1 MELVDWAERY
11 GLVAGITTREHGF
24 SLGLW
29 SEENVGQVMTR
40 WRAFRA
46 AFQPAFPVTVLSH
59 QIHGSAVRWYDAL
72 PDGWLVLDGVDGHA
86 TRARGVLLT
95 LTVADCVPVYLAAP
109 TKGAVALVH
118 AGWRGASA
126 GILARGVEVLKARA
140 FVRAQDIIM
149 HCGVGICGPCY
160 EVGSEVLS
168 RSTARTESASGHVDL
183 RAVLARR
190 SPARSRAHLPVP
202 PIPRADRRG
211 ALLLASGLGWPR
223 RADGGVLGPA
233 PRLTRGVRRLD
244 SGPVSGRS
252 SARAFFCHALRQSRR
267 AVSGPPGSLGTRA
280 R

>member
-1 MELVDWAERY
+1 MPESTPRASRDPLPHLPAHSRPLPPTLRETPVADPAVPRMELADWAERY

-46 AFQPAFPVTVLSH
+46 AFHAAFPVTVLSH
-59 QIHGSAVRWYDAL
+59 QIHGRAVRWHDEL
-72 PDGWLVLDGVDGHA
+72 SDGWLVLDGVDGHA

-109 TKGAVALVH
+109 TTGAVALVH

-140 FVRAQDIIM
+140 FVRAQEIIM

-168 RSTARTESASGHVDL
+168 RFTARTESASGHVDL
-183 RAVLARR
+183 RAVLAGAGGGVRGWEGGAPPPGGGAQ
-190 SPARSRAHLPVP
+190 PAR
-202 PIPRADRRG
+202 
-211 ALLLASGLGWPR
+211 LLLPPR
-223 RADGGVLGPA
+223 PPRPAGGVGA
-233 PRLTRGVRRLD
+233 D
-244 SGPVSGRS
+244 
-252 SARAFFCHALRQSRR
+252 
-267 AVSGPPGSLGTRA
+267 
-280 R
+280 

>member
-1 MELVDWAERY
+1 RMHGSTSRLTAYPPSLREALVADPAVPRMELVDWAERY

-46 AFQPAFPVTVLSH
+46 AFHAAFPVTVLSH
-59 QIHGSAVRWYDAL
+59 QIHGSAVRWHDEL

-109 TKGAVALVH
+109 TKGAVAL
-118 AGWRGASA
+118 
-126 GILARGVEVLKARA
+126 
-140 FVRAQDIIM
+140 
-149 HCGVGICGPCY
+149 
-160 EVGSEVLS
+160 
-168 RSTARTESASGHVDL
+168 
-183 RAVLARR
+183 
-190 SPARSRAHLPVP
+190 
-202 PIPRADRRG
+202 
-211 ALLLASGLGWPR
+211 LLASGLGWPR
-223 RADGGVLGPA
+223 RADGGVPGPA
-233 PRLTRGVRRLD
+233 PRLTRGLRRVD